1 MSWLRTSPLRQ
12 SFKRS
17 RAPLDSSTIECDPK
31 ACFDSFRKHWQQ
43 AFDVIQKSNKRPS
56 HEDVV
61 GVVQLL
67 DHMVTLLL
75 VELHNCNK
83 LKLQNQTVNAP
94 CLEYSLSENVL
105 DKLYEWGTTTGR
117 YSDAV
122 RLELLKLFELLVSH
136 SRHQLLV
143 HEPFLRPLLKLLG
156 SSQDEIYPPDVEK
169 RLVIL
174 LNQLCVLLMQNVD
187 LLDLFFFSTSQHQQ
201 HGKANFIIFSLLV
214 PFVHREGSIGH
225 QARDALLLCMSLSQ
239 KNSNIGEY
247 IAKQSSICP
256 VLVTGL
262 GGLYS
267 RLPNVIEIST
277 PDWHRITPDDVT
289 EMPEL
294 TPFMNSLEF
303 INAVAQVAHP
313 LIREQLLEYMYRGF
327 LIPVLGSTLLQTNV
341 DSQIS
346 AMSYLDLIL
355 RAVTEPG
362 LLKVFVKFLIDDG
375 VFDGHRMLDILV
387 ERLNSSDSRLC
398 VVTLALFDTLLS
410 LNNENLVVELVL
422 KYLLPCH
429 HVPLAHKRKI
439 NEIEPY
445 LQASEY
451 FINLTPEVMKLSQAI
466 SASHDNTNNSWN
478 NYGLN
483 ITDSLYSDYYAY
495 TYDAHHK
502 IAQCKSAVD
511 RWTTKYQRYQKRR
524 NSNQDQPNVSVS
536 ETKKTSSLT
545 SNTSQKVQ
553 MIRQILEEMDN
564 TLMNTNHEPIQTS
577 ASENGS
583 DSNRNK
589 LHDSLQSIGESSGYE
604 SFRYRPEDDEQSEG
618 SETITSNSGL
628 GKATIVVGE
637 PWKISSRKID
647 DESIVLD
654 CADDLFTSGT
664 VNLGSFIAAIWGKLQ
679 TFTSNSVYINI
690 HLTGLISRLARF
702 PISVLHTI
710 LIRPDIPTT
719 SDVPSFHQVLKIL
732 KQQIDAE
739 LGNTEPS
746 LEFIDIARTYLVE
759 REHRLI
765 NTRKN
770 AIDANKNGNRS
781 GVNSNQQQLQLT
793 PTSSYDPFNRVDRNK
808 KSLSNTLTTLFR
820 RPGSAGNQSN
830 NSSSNNGRNAIERRD
845 SAAEPT
851 SIDSTSSPFSS
862 LTSTL
867 GTMAQTPS
875 SSLAASDREQNLAIC
890 AVLLDEWLKE
900 LSAISQEH
908 YIVMLSTV
916 VQNGILKNWKNR
928 QHQNQVKLDLLSA

>member
-1 MSWLRTSPLRQ
+1 MSWLRGSPLRQ
-12 SFKRS
+12 SFKRG
-17 RAPLDSSTIECDPK
+17 RATLDSSTIECDPK

-43 AFDVIQKSNKRPS
+43 AYDVMQKSNKRPS
-56 HEDVV
+56 HEDVC
-61 GVVQLL
+61 GVVLQL

-75 VELHNCNK
+75 VELHNSNK
-83 LKLQNQTVNAP
+83 LKLQNQNVNAP
-94 CLEYSLSENVL
+94 CLEYALSENLL

-239 KNSNIGEY
+239 KNSNVGEY

-267 RLPNVIEIST
+267 RLPNVLEIST

-289 EMPEL
+289 EIKEL

-346 AMSYLDLIL
+346 AMAYLDLIV

-362 LLKVFVKFLIDDG
+362 LLEVFIKFLLDDG
-375 VFDGHRMLDILV
+375 VFDNQRMLDILV
-387 ERLNSSDSRLC
+387 ERLNTSDSRLC

-410 LNNENLVVELVL
+410 LNNENLVVALVL

-439 NEIEPY
+439 NEVEPY

-451 FINLTPEVMKLSQAI
+451 FFTLSPEIMKTSHALA
-466 SASHDNTNNSWN
+466 SAQNDENSSSLVPNAANSWN

-483 ITDSLYSDYYAY
+483 ITDSLYADYYAY
-495 TYDAHHK
+495 TFEAHHK
-502 IAQCKSAVD
+502 IAQCKKIVD
-511 RWTTKYQRYQKRR
+511 RWHNKYQKYQRRR
-524 NSNQDQPNVSVS
+524 ESNSNPDQTLNN
-536 ETKKTSSLT
+536 ETKKTIS
-545 SNTSQKVQ
+545 SQKVQ
-553 MIRQILEEMDN
+553 MIKQILEEIDN
-564 TLMNTNHEPIQTS
+564 VGLSTPSPLS
-577 ASENGS
+577 ASS
-583 DSNRNK
+583 DPEARNK

-604 SFRYRPEDDEQSEG
+604 SFRYRPDDDEQSEE
-618 SETITSNSGL
+618 SETLATSKIEDLSCSSSS
-628 GKATIVVGE
+628 KCPVGE
-637 PWKISSRKID
+637 PWKISSQKIED
-647 DESIVLD
+647 TLILE
-654 CADDLFTSGT
+654 AAEDLFTAGT

-746 LEFIDIARTYLVE
+746 LEYVDIARTYLVE

-765 NTRKN
+765 NARKN
-770 AIDANKNGNRS
+770 AIDANKNGTRNMNA
-781 GVNSNQQQLQLT
+781 NSQQLQLT
-793 PTSSYDPFNRVDRNK
+793 PTSSYDPFNRGERSK
-808 KSLSNTLTTLFR
+808 KSISSTLTTLFR
-820 RPGSAGNQSN
+820 RPGSAVQTATSGLTQIFEFFTGSP
-830 NSSSNNGRNAIERRD
+830 SITNGRPIAERRD
-845 SAAEPT
+845 SNQEPT
-851 SIDSTSSPFSS
+851 SIESTNSPFSS

-867 GTMAQTPS
+867 GTMAQTPNTS
-875 SSLAASDREQNLAIC
+875 VTDREQNLAIC

-900 LSAISQEH
+900 LSAISQEQ
-908 YIVMLSTV
+908 YVVMLSA
-916 VQNGILKNWKNR
+916 NDLPLRRK
-928 QHQNQVKLDLLSA
+928 QVAL

>member
-1 MSWLRTSPLRQ
+1 MSWLRGSPLRQ
-12 SFKRS
+12 SFKRG
-17 RAPLDSSTIECDPK
+17 RATLDSSTIECDPK

-43 AFDVIQKSNKRPS
+43 AYDVMQKSNKRPS
-56 HEDVV
+56 HEDVC
-61 GVVQLL
+61 GVVLQL

-75 VELHNCNK
+75 VELHNSNK
-83 LKLQNQTVNAP
+83 LKLQNQNVNAP
-94 CLEYSLSENVL
+94 CLEYALSENLL

-239 KNSNIGEY
+239 KNSNVGEY

-267 RLPNVIEIST
+267 RLPNVLEIST

-289 EMPEL
+289 EIKEL

-327 LIPVLGSTLLQTNV
+327 LIPVLGSTLLQIFNGNHFQTNV

-346 AMSYLDLIL
+346 AMAYLDLIV

-362 LLKVFVKFLIDDG
+362 LLEVFIKFLLDDG
-375 VFDGHRMLDILV
+375 VFDNQRMLDILV
-387 ERLNSSDSRLC
+387 ERLNTSDSRLC

-410 LNNENLVVELVL
+410 LNNENLVVALVL

-439 NEIEPY
+439 NEVEPY

-451 FINLTPEVMKLSQAI
+451 FFTLSPEIMKTSHALA
-466 SASHDNTNNSWN
+466 SAQNDENSSSLVPNAANSWN

-483 ITDSLYSDYYAY
+483 ITDSLYADYYAY
-495 TYDAHHK
+495 TFEAHHK
-502 IAQCKSAVD
+502 IAQCKKIVD
-511 RWTTKYQRYQKRR
+511 RWHNKYQKYQRRR
-524 NSNQDQPNVSVS
+524 ESNSNPDQTLNN
-536 ETKKTSSLT
+536 ETKKTIS
-545 SNTSQKVQ
+545 SQKVQ
-553 MIRQILEEMDN
+553 MIKQILEEIDN
-564 TLMNTNHEPIQTS
+564 VGLSTPSPLS
-577 ASENGS
+577 ASS
-583 DSNRNK
+583 DPEARNK

-604 SFRYRPEDDEQSEG
+604 SFRYRPDDDEQSEE
-618 SETITSNSGL
+618 SETLATSKIEDLSCSSSS
-628 GKATIVVGE
+628 KCPVGE
-637 PWKISSRKID
+637 PWKISSQKIED
-647 DESIVLD
+647 TLILE
-654 CADDLFTSGT
+654 AAEDLFTAGT

-746 LEFIDIARTYLVE
+746 LEYVDIARTYLVE

-765 NTRKN
+765 NARKN
-770 AIDANKNGNRS
+770 AIDANKNGTRNMNA
-781 GVNSNQQQLQLT
+781 NSQQLQLT
-793 PTSSYDPFNRVDRNK
+793 PTSSYDPFNRGERSK
-808 KSLSNTLTTLFR
+808 KSISSTLTTLFR
-820 RPGSAGNQSN
+820 RPGSAGSP
-830 NSSSNNGRNAIERRD
+830 SITNGRPIAERRD
-845 SAAEPT
+845 SNQEPT
-851 SIDSTSSPFSS
+851 SIESTNSPFSS

-867 GTMAQTPS
+867 GTMAQTPNTS
-875 SSLAASDREQNLAIC
+875 VTDREQNLAIC

-900 LSAISQEH
+900 LSAISQEQ
-908 YIVMLSTV
+908 YVVMLSA
-916 VQNGILKNWKNR
+916 NDLPLRRK
-928 QHQNQVKLDLLSA
+928 QVAL